1 MGTLSLLWSLFK
13 SNMMSAMEYRMNFVT
28 EAGGMF
34 LNDVVFVVFWIYFYA
49 HYPVSIGFTVQDYMM
64 LIAVACVAIGL
75 SRLVFGNTG
84 KVAEWISSGGVD
96 TYLVWPKPVLLH
108 FICSRSAFHAVG
120 DIFFGIILFFYARG
134 LDFWGFILFITLC
147 VLAGMVAHGFEL
159 AAQSLAFWIGR
170 AKSIADELR
179 TSLVVF
185 STYPF
190 DVYSGAIK
198 MFLFT
203 LIPAAFI
210 AGLPVQLLARFD
222 SRAMLLMLAGA
233 VFFEGLGFS
242 LFYLGLR
249 RYESGSAITVRV

>member
-120 DIFFGIILFFYARG
+120 DIFLESSCSS
-134 LDFWGFILFITLC
+134 T
-147 VLAGMVAHGFEL
+147 
-159 AAQSLAFWIGR
+159 
-170 AKSIADELR
+170 
-179 TSLVVF
+179 LVV
-185 STYPF
+185 STFGVHIIHHFVRPGR
-190 DVYSGAIK
+190 DGRTWVRTRGPISG
-198 MFLFT
+198 FLDRQ
-203 LIPAAFI
+203 
-210 AGLPVQLLARFD
+210 GKVH
-222 SRAMLLMLAGA
+222 
-233 VFFEGLGFS
+233 
-242 LFYLGLR
+242 R
-249 RYESGSAITVRV
+249 R